1 MLLRLISAGLLA
13 LLAGPPRPAAGPVAA
28 CPPAPAAAPA
38 PAKYWVFLRDKHG
51 VRFDAAAY
59 FSPQAQ
65 ARRRRQH
72 LPPADTTDFPL
83 RPDYLRQV
91 RAAVDS
97 VTGSSRWF
105 NAVACWA
112 TPAQVARLRQLPAVR
127 EVALM
132 PVRPQL
138 PARRLAS
145 TVRLPGGQTAPDF
158 ARLTAARRALPP
170 DSTPRLTA
178 DERQLAQRQTRT
190 LGGDLLR
197 RQGLDGRGL
206 RIAVLDVGFSG
217 ADQHPAL
224 AQLMRRK
231 GVVASQ
237 DFMRHRPDAFH
248 GGSHGTEVLAC
259 LAGALSD
266 GLPLGLAPQAEY
278 LLARTE
284 ALHRES
290 FGEEEAWLAA
300 AEWADR
306 LGADIINSSLGYTDT
321 RYFREQMNGRTSLVA
336 RAANMAARKGI
347 LVVCAAG
354 NDGDDDRWRLIGT
367 PADADSV
374 LAVGALDP
382 DTWLTT
388 EFSSCGPAVGGRLK
402 PNLTAFG
409 VVMTAAPRGDVQEL
423 EGTSF
428 ASPLVAGLA
437 ACVWQQRR
445 ELKAMELF
453 RLLESSALLYPY
465 FDYAHG
471 YGLPQAAR
479 CLRPAPPAAPP
490 PTLDVVVASAGVQV
504 IIRPEATVNLRPLP
518 LYADSVAAVAAVA
531 EDNRG
536 GAVPRPGR
544 ERSSS
549 SRPGPASTT
558 PALPLPLPYPGYCYW
573 HLADGRG
580 RLRRYE
586 VLEVSQRAVLRLPA
600 GSWQPGDVLRVHYRG
615 YTAEQQLP

>member
-1 MLLRLISAGLLA
+1 MLFRLIFAGLLA
-13 LLAGPPRPAAGPVAA
+13 LAAQPLCPAAAPRAAA
-28 CPPAPAAAPA
+28 CPPAAAPA
-38 PAKYWVFLRDKHG
+38 QGAAKYWVFLRDKHG
-51 VRFDAAAY
+51 VQFEPAAY

-72 LPPADTTDFPL
+72 LPAADTSDFPL
-83 RPDYLRQV
+83 RPDYLGQV

-97 VTGSSRWF
+97 VTGTSRWF
-105 NAVACWA
+105 NAVACRA
-112 TPAQVARLRQLPAVR
+112 TPAQVAILRQLPGVRAV
-127 EVALM
+127 EVM
-132 PVRPQL
+132 PGHPLQ
-138 PARRLAS
+138 PARRGA
-145 TVRLPGGQTAPDF
+145 APSGHSAAF
-158 ARLTAARRALPP
+158 ARAALRRRAAAP
-170 DSTPRLTA
+170 DSTPHLTSA
-178 DERQLAQRQTRT
+178 ERQLAQRQTRT
-190 LGGDLLR
+190 LGGELLR

-217 ADQHPAL
+217 ADEHPAL
-224 AQLMRRK
+224 AHLWREKR
-231 GVVASQ
+231 VVATQ
-237 DFMRHRPDAFH
+237 DFMRHRPDALH

-259 LAGALSD
+259 LAGRLSE
-266 GLPLGLAPQAEY
+266 GIPLGLAPQAEY

-284 ALHRES
+284 ALRRES
-290 FGEEEAWLAA
+290 FAEEEAWLAA

-321 RYFREQMNGRTSLVA
+321 RYFREQMNGRSSLVA
-336 RAANMAARKGI
+336 RAANLAVRKGM

-388 EFSSCGPAVGGRLK
+388 DFSSCGPAVGGRLK

-409 VVMTAAPRGDVQEL
+409 VVMTATPGGDVQEL

-453 RLLESSALLYPY
+453 RLLEHSATLYPY

-471 YGLPQAAR
+471 YGLPQASR
-479 CLRPAPPAAPP
+479 CLRPAAPAPPA
-490 PTLDVVVASAGVQV
+490 PTLDIVAGAQVVQV
-504 IIRPEATVNLRPLP
+504 VIRPEATLALQPLP
-518 LYADSVAAVAAVA
+518 LFTDSVAAVGALA
-531 EDNRG
+531 ESSRN
-536 GAVPRPGR
+536 APPVPRAGR
-544 ERSSS
+544 ERSSAV
-549 SRPGPASTT
+549 RPTPSPA
-558 PALPLPLPYPGYCYW
+558 PGLPLPLPYPDYCYW
-573 HLADGRG
+573 HLADACG

-615 YTAEQQLP
+615 YTAEKSLP

>member
-1 MLLRLISAGLLA
+1 MLA
-13 LLAGPPRPAAGPVAA
+13 LAALVPRPGAAR
-28 CPPAPAAAPA
+28 PAGPA

-59 FSPQAQ
+59 FSPEAQ

-72 LPPADTTDFPL
+72 LPAADTTDFPL
-83 RPDYLRQV
+83 RADYLRQV
-91 RAAVDS
+91 QAAVDS

-112 TPAQVARLRQLPAVR
+112 TPAQIAGLRRLPAVR
-127 EVALM
+127 AVALM
-132 PVRPQL
+132 PGVPQQ
-138 PARRLAS
+138 PARRTRQPL
-145 TVRLPGGQTAPDF
+145 
-158 ARLTAARRALPP
+158 AARPAACSP

-178 DERQLAQRQTRT
+178 AERQLAQRQTRT
-190 LGGDLLR
+190 LGGDALR
-197 RQGLDGRGL
+197 RAGLDGRGL

-217 ADQHPAL
+217 ADAHAAL
-224 AQLMRRK
+224 AHLWREKRI
-231 GVVASQ
+231 VATQ
-237 DFMRHRPDAFH
+237 DFMRRRPEVLR

-259 LAGALSD
+259 LAGRLSD
-266 GLPLGLAPQAEY
+266 GTPLGLAPQAEY

-284 ALHRES
+284 LLQRET
-290 FGEEEAWLAA
+290 FAEEEAWLAA

-321 RYFREQMNGRTSLVA
+321 RYFREQMDGRTSLVA
-336 RAANMAARKGI
+336 RAATMAARKGL

-354 NDGDDDRWRLIGT
+354 NDGDDERWRLIGT

-382 DTWLTT
+382 DTWLTA
-388 EFSSCGPAVGGRLK
+388 EFSSCGPAAGGRRK
-402 PNLTAFG
+402 PNVSAFG
-409 VVMTAAPRGDVQEL
+409 VVMTATPGGDVQQL

-453 RLLESSALLYPY
+453 RLLESSATLYPY
-465 FDYAHG
+465 YDYAHG
-471 YGLPQAAR
+471 YGLPQAGR
-479 CLRPAPPAAPP
+479 CLRGAVPAAP
-490 PTLDVVVASAGVQV
+490 TLDIVAGPAAVQV
-504 IIRPEATVNLRPLP
+504 VIRPEATVALRPLP
-518 LYADSVAAVAAVA
+518 LFTDSVTAGAGLA
-531 EDNRG
+531 ESSRN
-536 GAVPRPGR
+536 APPVPRPGR
-544 ERSSS
+544 EKVSA
-549 SRPGPASTT
+549 SRPGAPEP
-558 PALPLPLPYPGYCYW
+558 PALPLPLPYPDYCYW
-573 HLADGRG
+573 HLADARG

-600 GSWQPGDVLRVHYRG
+600 GSWTPGDVLRVHYRG
-615 YTAEQQLP
+615 YTAEQRLP

>member
-1 MLLRLISAGLLA
+1 MLIRLMFAGLLA
-13 LLAGPPRPAAGPVAA
+13 VAVAALPWCPAAPRPVPSA
-28 CPPAPAAAPA
+28 PPGAAPV
-38 PAKYWVFLRDKHG
+38 KCWVFLRDKHG
-51 VRFDAAAY
+51 VAFDAATY
-59 FSPQAQ
+59 FSPQAR

-72 LPPADTTDFPL
+72 LPAADSTDFPL
-83 RPDYLRQV
+83 RLDYLRQV
-91 RAAVDS
+91 HAAVDS
-97 VTGSSRWF
+97 VTGTSRWF

-112 TPAQVARLRQLPAVR
+112 TPAQVAALRQLPGVRAV
-127 EVALM
+127 EAM
-132 PVRPQL
+132 
-138 PARRLAS
+138 PARPLQAAS
-145 TVRLPGGQTAPDF
+145 RRQPAAPP
-158 ARLTAARRALPP
+158 AAFRRAAWP
-170 DSTPRLTA
+170 DSTPHLTA
-178 DERQLAQRQTRT
+178 EERQLAQRQTRT
-190 LGGDLLR
+190 LGGEVLR

-217 ADQHPAL
+217 AGVHPAL
-224 AQLMRRK
+224 AQLRRDQRI
-231 GVVASQ
+231 VATY
-237 DFMRHRPDAFH
+237 DFMRRRPDAFH

-259 LAGALSD
+259 LAGRLSE
-266 GLPLGLAPQAEY
+266 GIPLGLAPQAEY

-284 ALHRES
+284 ALHRET

-336 RAANMAARKGI
+336 RAANLAARKGM

-354 NDGDDDRWRLIGT
+354 NDGDDDRWRLVGT

-388 EFSSCGPAVGGRLK
+388 DFSSCGPAVGGRLK

-409 VVMTAAPRGDVQEL
+409 VVMTAAPGGDVQEL

-445 ELKAMELF
+445 GLKAMELF
-453 RLLESSALLYPY
+453 RLLEHSGTLYPY

-471 YGLPQAAR
+471 YGLPQAGR
-479 CLRPAPPAAPP
+479 CLTAAPPAPVA
-490 PTLDVVVASAGVQV
+490 PTLDIVATTGAVQVVV
-504 IIRPEATVNLRPLP
+504 RPEATLVLRPLP
-518 LYADSVAAVAAVA
+518 LFADSVAAVGTLA
-531 EDNRG
+531 ESSRN
-536 GAVPRPGR
+536 APPVPRPGR
-544 ERSSS
+544 ERSSTA
-549 SRPGPASTT
+549 RPAPSPA
-558 PALPLPLPYPGYCYW
+558 PGLPLPLPYPDYCYW
-573 HLADGRG
+573 HLADARG

-615 YTAEQQLP
+615 YTAEKPLP

>member
-1 MLLRLISAGLLA
+1 MLTA
-13 LLAGPPRPAAGPVAA
+13 LPLRPAAAR
-28 CPPAPAAAPA
+28 PPAAPA
-38 PAKYWVFLRDKHG
+38 PAKYWVYLRDKHG
-51 VRFDAAAY
+51 VRFDPAAY
-59 FSPQAQ
+59 FSAAAQ

-72 LPPADTTDFPL
+72 LPAADTTDFPL

-91 RAAVDS
+91 QARVDS
-97 VTGSSRWF
+97 VSGVSRWF

-112 TPAQVARLRQLPAVR
+112 TPAQAEALRRLPGVRSVEAVTARPLLPAAR
-127 EVALM
+127 SVAK
-132 PVRPQL
+132 
-138 PARRLAS
+138 PARRPLA
-145 TVRLPGGQTAPDF
+145 A
-158 ARLTAARRALPP
+158 P
-170 DSTPRLTA
+170 DSTPHLTA
-178 DERQLAQRQTRT
+178 AERQLAQRQTRS
-190 LGGDLLR
+190 LGGEQLAR
-197 RQGLDGRGL
+197 AGLNGRGL

-217 ADQHPAL
+217 ADQHAAL
-224 AQLMRRK
+224 AHLLRDKRI
-231 GVVASQ
+231 VATQ
-237 DFMRHRPDAFH
+237 DFMRHRPEVFR

-259 LAGALSD
+259 LAGRLSD
-266 GLPLGLAPQAEY
+266 GTPLGLAPQAEY

-284 ALHRES
+284 LLHRETY
-290 FGEEEAWLAA
+290 GEEEAWLAA

-321 RYFREQMNGRTSLVA
+321 RYFREQMDGRTSLVA
-336 RAANMAARKGI
+336 RAANMAARKGM

-388 EFSSCGPAVGGRLK
+388 DFSSCGPGAGGRPK

-409 VVMTAAPRGDVQEL
+409 VVMTATPGGDVQEL

-453 RLLESSALLYPY
+453 RLLERSATLYPY
-465 FDYAHG
+465 YDYAHG
-471 YGLPQAAR
+471 HGLPQAAR
-479 CLRPAPPAAPP
+479 CLQPPATAAA
-490 PTLDVVVASAGVQV
+490 PTLDVVAAAGTVQV
-504 IIRPEATVNLRPLP
+504 VIRPEATLALRPLP
-518 LYADSVAAVAAVA
+518 LYTDSVAAGTVLAGSTRSAPLVPLP
-531 EDNRG
+531 DRG
-536 GAVPRPGR
+536 RAT
-544 ERSSS
+544 SSAS
-549 SRPGPASTT
+549 APAQ
-558 PALPLPLPYPGYCYW
+558 PLPLPYPDYCYW
-573 HLADGRG
+573 HLADARG

-600 GSWQPGDVLRVHYRG
+600 GSWSPGDVLRVHYRG
-615 YTAEQQLP
+615 YTTEYQLP